1 MEQRRLGHGGPQ
13 VSAIGLGC
21 MAMAGWY
28 GSRDDVEATATIHRA
43 IELGVTFFDTADL
56 YGAGENERFVGRA
69 IRDRR
74 AKVFFSTKVGNT
86 WDERGWPVGVSGRPD
101 YILKACDASLKR
113 LGFDHI
119 DLYYLHRVDPS
130 VPIEETVGA
139 MASLVKAGKVRYLG
153 LSEASIATL
162 KRALAVH
169 PIAALQTEYSLWS
182 RDPEVELFAACRALG
197 VGFVA
202 YSPLGRGLLT
212 GAIDK
217 TETLPES
224 DIRRLLPRFE
234 PENARRNRALI
245 AALKAIADEKRCTL
259 PQLALAWILCKQPD
273 VVPIQGADRRLYL
286 EDNAAAGAV
295 KLSADDLRR
304 LDAIVPRGAVSGER
318 YPEDMME
325 QIDR

>member
-1 MEQRRLGHGGPQ
+1 MEQRRLGRGGPD
-13 VSAIGLGC
+13 VSAVGLGC

-28 GSRDDVEATATIHRA
+28 GSRDDAEATATIHRA

-56 YGAGENERFVGRA
+56 YGAGENESFVGRA

-74 AKVFFSTKVGNT
+74 DKVFFSTKVGNT
-86 WDERGWPVGVSGRPD
+86 WDERGWPVGVNGRRE

-119 DLYYLHRVDPS
+119 DLYYLHRVDPA

-182 RDPEVELFAACRALG
+182 RDPEGELFSACRALG

-212 GAIDK
+212 GAIEK
-217 TETLPES
+217 TETLPDS

-234 PENARRNRALI
+234 PENARRNRALV
-245 AALKAIADEKRCTL
+245 AALKVVADEKRCTL

-273 VVPIQGADRRLYL
+273 VVPIQGADRRAYL
-286 EDNAAAGAV
+286 EDNARAAAV
-295 KLSADDLRR
+295 KLSADDIRR

-318 YPEDMME
+318 YPDDMME

>member
-74 AKVFFSTKVGNT
+74 ARVFFSTKVGNT

-119 DLYYLHRVDPS
+119 DLYYLHRVDPT

-139 MASLVKAGKVRYLG
+139 MASLVTAGKVRYLG

-234 PENARRNRALI
+234 PENARRNRTLI

-259 PQLALAWILCKQPD
+259 PQLALAWILCKQTD
-273 VVPIQGADRRLYL
+273 VVPIQGADRRTYL

-295 KLSADDLRR
+295 KLSADDVRR